1 MENKTFEERK
11 KIIYEFISDPHYVP
25 MKQKEL
31 AVILQVAKEDRE
43 ELGRVLEALLGEG
56 KIELSKRGRYSKAQP
71 RKAVGTFT
79 SHARGFGF
87 VSVEGQEQDI
97 LIRTDGSK
105 LILTTRRN
113 QRVVI
118 ADVSGAVLF
127 NGSVCGTREFSLQR
141 GFYIVNGKKIM
152 IAQ

>member
-56 KIELSKRGRYSKAQP
+56 KIELSTRGRYSKAQP

-97 LIRTDGSK
+97 FIGENDTGDAFLGDTVEVAVKGRGGRRPEGVIKGSGTQRDGSDRH
-105 LILTTRRN
+105 LR
-113 QRVVI
+113 
-118 ADVSGAVLF
+118 A
-127 NGSVCGTREFSLQR
+127 
-141 GFYIVNGKKIM
+141 
-152 IAQ
+152 

>member
-1 MENKTFEERK
+1 MLCIYRENHEAGSSMENKTFEERK

-97 LIRTDGSK
+97 FIGENDTGDAFLGDTVEVAVKGRGGRRPEGVI
-105 LILTTRRN
+105 TRFWPT
-113 QRVVI
+113 
-118 ADVSGAVLF
+118 A
-127 NGSVCGTREFSLQR
+127 
-141 GFYIVNGKKIM
+141 
-152 IAQ
+152 